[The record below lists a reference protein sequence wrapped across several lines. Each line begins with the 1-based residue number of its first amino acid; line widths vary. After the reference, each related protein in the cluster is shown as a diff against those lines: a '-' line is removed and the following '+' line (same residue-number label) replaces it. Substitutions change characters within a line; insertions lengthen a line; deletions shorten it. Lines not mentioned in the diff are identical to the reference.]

1 MTDWHKNEDVYTKK
15 AQGENLIG
23 FQKVWTP
30 QSGGQV
36 VSKEDL
42 LSHADFG
49 KVMYK
54 WHSKTNAVSTISF
67 CLEVYSHTLTL
78 CTIES
83 GCATRIGFWRS
94 ATNEK

>member
-1 MTDWHKNEDVYTKK
+1 MTDWHKNEDIYIKK

-36 VSKEDL
+36 VSKDDL

-54 WHSKTNAVSTISF
+54 WHSKTNAVSERLYSVLGLDRVIEFNF
-67 CLEVYSHTLTL
+67 CMNRPYNKAWHQAKHS
-78 CTIES
+78 
-83 GCATRIGFWRS
+83 
-94 ATNEK
+94 K

>member
-1 MTDWHKNEDVYTKK
+1 MTDWHKSEEVYIKK

-54 WHSKTNAVSTISF
+54 WHSKTNAVSE
-67 CLEVYSHTLTL
+67 CALNL
-78 CTIES
+78 CYVMGS
-83 GCATRIGFWRS
+83 
-94 ATNEK
+94 